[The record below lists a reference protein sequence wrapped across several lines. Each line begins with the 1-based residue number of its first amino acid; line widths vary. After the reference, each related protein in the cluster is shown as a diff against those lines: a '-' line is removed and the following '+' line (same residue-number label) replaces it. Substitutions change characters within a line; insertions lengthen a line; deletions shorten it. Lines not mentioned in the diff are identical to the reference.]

1 MRAMNL
7 FDFELRWF
15 EIVGRTLLPPETLDG
30 RTAGIDLRAHGAE
43 QVGRSPWWSALMVRL
58 ALWLVWCAPLFVL
71 GRPRSFGALDEAAR
85 LRCLEALFHSRYYAL
100 RETTMILKMH
110 VCFALLGEPPVLRR
124 LGAYDLARR
133 SAERAL

>member
-1 MRAMNL
+1 MQL
-7 FDFELRWF
+7 FDFEQRWF
-15 EIVGRTLLPPETLDG
+15 EIIGRTVLPPTTLDG
-30 RTAGIDLRAHGAE
+30 RTAGIDLKGLGTA
-43 QVGRSPWWSALMVRL
+43 QVARSPWWSAILVRL

-71 GRPRSFGALDEAAR
+71 GRPRSFGALDEEAR

-110 VCFALLGEPPVLRR
+110 VCFALLGEQPVQRR
-124 LGAYDLARR
+124 LGAYDLVRR